1 MKKVILPV
9 LAFAA
14 IIVASCAKEK
24 DGYDKNLTKDTW
36 TLSSLTSVDESVEKD
51 DYTDQPDVTVTTR
64 KTQTVSGGQLTNE
77 TYGLNQTVGTTDQFQ
92 KVSELY
98 DYSQTYKFENEGTY
112 TSNESVKLKSVTTSN
127 TANPTPTTQTV
138 TAEATTSSN
147 TGIWAWANT
156 GDQKAL
162 FSFDKGSLQV
172 VSIKKDA
179 FVLKLNTSSTE
190 VTKPAPNLTKTETN
204 TKTIDINFSK

>member
-24 DGYDKNLTKDTW
+24 DGYDKNLTKESW
-36 TLSSLTSVDESVEKD
+36 KLSSMTSVTENVEKN

-77 TYGLNQTVGTTDQFQ
+77 TYGLNQTVGSTDQFQ
-92 KVSELY
+92 KVSQLY
-98 DYSQTYKFENEGTY
+98 DYSLTYKFENEGTF
-112 TSNESVKLKSVTTSN
+112 TSDQSVKMKSETTSN

-138 TAEATTSSN
+138 TAEATTTSSS
-147 TGIWAWANT
+147 GIWSWANT

-162 FSFDKGSLQV
+162 FSFDQGSFQV
-172 VSIKKDA
+172 VSIKKDE
-179 FVLKLNTSSTE
+179 FVLKLSTSSTE
-190 VTKPAPNLTKTETN
+190 VTKPAPNLTKTETD